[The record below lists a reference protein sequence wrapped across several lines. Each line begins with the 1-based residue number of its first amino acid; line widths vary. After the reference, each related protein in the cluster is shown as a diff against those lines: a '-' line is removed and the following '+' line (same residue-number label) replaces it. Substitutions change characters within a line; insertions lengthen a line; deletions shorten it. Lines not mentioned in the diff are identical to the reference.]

1 MIGAQEGQGT
11 DLNTDLLFK
20 VNKISDRALPFS
32 LGWPFSTFASHYL
45 FRYSSREHDHN
56 PSLEAPKPLSFPC
69 DVTLYMIIIFG
80 MTQKAIPCCKW
91 VH

>member
-45 FRYSSREHDHN
+45 FR
-56 PSLEAPKPLSFPC
+56 
-69 DVTLYMIIIFG
+69 
-80 MTQKAIPCCKW
+80 
-91 VH
+91 